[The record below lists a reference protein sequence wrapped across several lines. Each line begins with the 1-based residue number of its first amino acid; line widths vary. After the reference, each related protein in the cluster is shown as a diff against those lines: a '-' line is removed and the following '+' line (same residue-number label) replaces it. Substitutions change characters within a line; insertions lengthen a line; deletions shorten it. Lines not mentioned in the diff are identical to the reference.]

1 AAVPFSL
8 ERESSWGTKCVP
20 CCARRKRNLRPREPT
35 ERKSVLVLARKLP
48 IPIFEIAFLFSA
60 GALLPAQIR
69 AVVPPQM
76 SPDQARL
83 SSPAVDAGDY
93 VYIGGQ
99 GPRRRDGSSP
109 AEFGEQVRQSL
120 NNLKEIVEAAGL
132 NLDHVVYTQVYLED
146 MSKYAEMNRVFGEY

>member
-20 CCARRKRNLRPREPT
+20 CCARRKRNLRRREPT

-60 GALLPAQIR
+60 GAFLPAQIR
-69 AVVPPQM
+69 AVVPPQT

-83 SSPAVDAGDY
+83 SSPSLDAGDY
-93 VYIGGQ
+93 AYISPQ
-99 GPRRRDGSSP
+99 GPRPPHG
-109 AEFGEQVRQSL
+109 
-120 NNLKEIVEAAGL
+120 
-132 NLDHVVYTQVYLED
+132 
-146 MSKYAEMNRVFGEY
+146 